1 MQADMGND
9 ILRSAAFG
17 GYDKADVIAVLDTL
31 NLAKLSYEEGAVP
44 LAELKRTADKIAA
57 HKFKKVVTGGFN
69 KQDVENY
76 FRKLCDD
83 IQNMT
88 E

>member
-1 MQADMGND
+1 MNSD

-17 GYDKADVIAVLDTL
+17 GYDKADVIATLDTL
-31 NLAKLSYEEGAVP
+31 NAAKLAFEEGVLP
-44 LAELKRTADKIAA
+44 LAELKRTADEVTE
-57 HKFKKVVTGGFN
+57 HKFKKVLTGGFN
-69 KQDVENY
+69 KQDVEDY
-76 FRKLCDD
+76 FRKLCND

>member
-1 MQADMGND
+1 MNRDV
-9 ILRSAAFG
+9 LRSAAFG
-17 GYDKADVIAVLDTL
+17 GYNKTDVIMTLDTL
-31 NLAKLSYEEGAVP
+31 NAAKLAYEEGSMP
-44 LAELKRTADKIAA
+44 LSELKRAADEAAA

-69 KQDVENY
+69 KQDVEDY

-83 IQNMT
+83 IQQIT

>member
-1 MQADMGND
+1 MDRD

-17 GYDKADVIAVLDTL
+17 GYDKADVIATLDTL
-31 NLAKLSYEEGAVP
+31 NAAKLAFEEGGIP
-44 LAELKRTADKIAA
+44 LAELKRTADEVAE
-57 HKFKKVVTGGFN
+57 HKFKKVLTGGFN
-69 KQDVENY
+69 KQDVEDY